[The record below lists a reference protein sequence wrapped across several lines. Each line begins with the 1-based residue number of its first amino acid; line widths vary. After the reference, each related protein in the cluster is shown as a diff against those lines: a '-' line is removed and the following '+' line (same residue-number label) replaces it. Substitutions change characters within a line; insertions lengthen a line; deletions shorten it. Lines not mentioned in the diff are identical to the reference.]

1 MEDFGYLKDDNNK
14 SSVIIKKAAMI
25 GATLFSVSCFIYVT
39 ISAYNFIRMDEKNR
53 VIEVI
58 KSPEEPIKVVEE
70 YKYDEIN
77 NQNNG
82 IKIDKEIYED
92 IFGNKKE
99 TLASNPKHILMQEE
113 PASPPIID
121 QQFQDEEE
129 LEDLQDQK
137 IAKSQSTGSKITKA
151 QTTKQ
156 QTLIAQT
163 NDQNNKI
170 IVFSQNNEQNKN
182 SQTLLNQRNQL
193 NTDNNHKKRTVRVQ
207 VAAFNSKKLSKE
219 YWQKINHDYN
229 NLLSGLKYYIEEANL
244 GKKGIFYRL
253 QIGNF
258 INQIEA
264 ENFCN
269 RFVLQAKKTRSDCII
284 VE

>member
-1 MEDFGYLKDDNNK
+1 MEDFGYLKDDNNNN
-14 SSVIIKKAAMI
+14 SAIIKKAAMI
-25 GATLFSVSCFIYVT
+25 GATLFSISCFIYVT

-53 VIEVI
+53 VIEMI
-58 KSPEEPIKVVEE
+58 KSPQEPIKVVEE

-99 TLASNPKHILMQEE
+99 ALAANPKHIRMQEE

-129 LEDLQDQK
+129 LENPQDQK
-137 IAKSQSTGSKITKA
+137 IENSKTSTK
-151 QTTKQ
+151 QTTEAK
-156 QTLIAQT
+156 I
-163 NDQNNKI
+163 NDQSNKI
-170 IVFSQNNEQNKN
+170 IVFSQNNQQNKN
-182 SQTLLNQRNQL
+182 DQILLGQTNKRSQL
-193 NTDNNHKKRTVRVQ
+193 NTSDQHKKRTVRVQ
-207 VAAFNSKKLSKE
+207 VAAFNSKTLSKE

-229 NLLSGLKYYIEEANL
+229 NLLSGLRYYIEEADL

>member
-1 MEDFGYLKDDNNK
+1 MEDFGYLKDDNNNN
-14 SSVIIKKAAMI
+14 SAIIKKAAMI
-25 GATLFSVSCFIYVT
+25 GATLFSISCFIYVT

-53 VIEVI
+53 VIEII

-82 IKIDKEIYED
+82 VKIDKEIYED

-99 TLASNPKHILMQEE
+99 ALASNPKHIRMQEE

-121 QQFQDEEE
+121 QQFQDDEE
-129 LEDLQDQK
+129 LESPQDQK
-137 IAKSQSTGSKITKA
+137 TEKSQT
-151 QTTKQ
+151 TTKQ
-156 QTLIAQT
+156 LTKAEI
-163 NDQNNKI
+163 NNQNNKI
-170 IVFSQNNEQNKN
+170 IVFSQNNQQNKN
-182 SQTLLNQRNQL
+182 DQILLGQTNQRSQL
-193 NTDNNHKKRTVRVQ
+193 NTNNQHKKRTVRVQ

-219 YWQKINHDYN
+219 YWQKINHDYD
-229 NLLSGLKYYIEEANL
+229 NLLSNLRYYIEEADL

>member
-1 MEDFGYLKDDNNK
+1 MEDFGYLKDDNNNN
-14 SSVIIKKAAMI
+14 SAIIKKAAMI
-25 GATLFSVSCFIYVT
+25 GATLFSISCFIYVT

-53 VIEVI
+53 VIEII

-82 IKIDKEIYED
+82 VKIDKEIYED

-99 TLASNPKHILMQEE
+99 ALASNPKHIRMQEE

-121 QQFQDEEE
+121 QQFQDDEE
-129 LEDLQDQK
+129 LESPQDQK
-137 IAKSQSTGSKITKA
+137 TEKSQT
-151 QTTKQ
+151 TTKQ
-156 QTLIAQT
+156 LTKAEI
-163 NDQNNKI
+163 NNQNNKI
-170 IVFSQNNEQNKN
+170 IVFSQNNQQNKN
-182 SQTLLNQRNQL
+182 DQILLGQTNQRSQL
-193 NTDNNHKKRTVRVQ
+193 NTNNQHKKRTVRVQ

-219 YWQKINHDYN
+219 YWQKINHDYD
-229 NLLSGLKYYIEEANL
+229 NLFSGLRYYIEEADL

>member
-1 MEDFGYLKDDNNK
+1 MEDFGYLKDDNNNN
-14 SSVIIKKAAMI
+14 SAIIKKAAMI
-25 GATLFSVSCFIYVT
+25 GATLFSISCFIYVT

-53 VIEVI
+53 VIEMI
-58 KSPEEPIKVVEE
+58 KSPQEPIKVVEE

-99 TLASNPKHILMQEE
+99 ALAANPKHIRMQEE

-121 QQFQDEEE
+121 QQSQDEEE
-129 LEDLQDQK
+129 LENPQDQK
-137 IAKSQSTGSKITKA
+137 IENSKTSTK
-151 QTTKQ
+151 QTTEAK
-156 QTLIAQT
+156 I

-170 IVFSQNNEQNKN
+170 IVFSQNNQQNKN
-182 SQTLLNQRNQL
+182 DQILLGQTNKRSQL
-193 NTDNNHKKRTVRVQ
+193 NTSDQHKKRTVRVQ
-207 VAAFNSKKLSKE
+207 VAAFNSKTLSKE

-229 NLLSGLKYYIEEANL
+229 NLLSGLRYYIEEADL

>member
-1 MEDFGYLKDDNNK
+1 MEDFGYLKDDNNNN
-14 SSVIIKKAAMI
+14 SAIIKKAAMI
-25 GATLFSVSCFIYVT
+25 GATLFSISCFIYVT

-53 VIEVI
+53 VIEII

-82 IKIDKEIYED
+82 VKIDKEIYED

-99 TLASNPKHILMQEE
+99 ALASNPKHIRMQEE

-121 QQFQDEEE
+121 QQFQDDEE
-129 LEDLQDQK
+129 LESPQDLK
-137 IAKSQSTGSKITKA
+137 TEKSQT
-151 QTTKQ
+151 TTKQ
-156 QTLIAQT
+156 LTKAEI
-163 NDQNNKI
+163 NNQNNKI
-170 IVFSQNNEQNKN
+170 IVFSQNNQQNKN
-182 SQTLLNQRNQL
+182 DQILLGQTNQRSQL
-193 NTDNNHKKRTVRVQ
+193 NTNNQHKKRTVRVQ

-219 YWQKINHDYN
+219 YWQKINHDYD
-229 NLLSGLKYYIEEANL
+229 NLLSNLRYYIEEADL

>member
-25 GATLFSVSCFIYVT
+25 GATLFSISCFIYVT

-82 IKIDKEIYED
+82 VKIDKEIYED

-99 TLASNPKHILMQEE
+99 ALSSNPKHIRMQEE
-113 PASPPIID
+113 PASPPIIE
-121 QQFQDEEE
+121 QQFQDDDEE
-129 LEDLQDQK
+129 LEDLKDQK
-137 IAKSQSTGSKITKA
+137 IEKSKPVSTGQISKA
-151 QTTKQ
+151 PV
-156 QTLIAQT
+156 

-182 SQTLLNQRNQL
+182 DKILLGQTPERNQL
-193 NTDNNHKKRTVRVQ
+193 NTNNQHKKRMVRVQ
-207 VAAFNSKKLSKE
+207 IAAFNSKKLSKE
-219 YWQKINHDYN
+219 YWQKINHDYD
-229 NLLSGLKYYIEEANL
+229 NLFSGLRYYIEEADL